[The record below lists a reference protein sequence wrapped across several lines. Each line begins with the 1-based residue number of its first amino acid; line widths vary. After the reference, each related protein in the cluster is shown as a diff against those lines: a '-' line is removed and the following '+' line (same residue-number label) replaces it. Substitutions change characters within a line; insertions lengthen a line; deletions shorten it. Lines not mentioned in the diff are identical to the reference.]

1 MDEMKNCPFCG
12 RQATEL
18 ETWTAS
24 HSYHGYRVRCT
35 ACDSAG
41 GKSLSEEQAI
51 KNWNSRREAHPSVQ
65 ITADAYDDLR
75 NATPEELLEAAAW
88 YYRQAIRPPEA
99 ADDAVSFLHIGF
111 ILARHG
117 GWERVA
123 PLWLRE
129 SRKLVAMDEPQ

>member
-51 KNWNSRREAHPSVQ
+51 KNWNSRREAHPSVEVD
-65 ITADAYDDLR
+65 ADTYEDLR
-75 NATPEELLEAAAW
+75 NATPEELLEAVEW
-88 YYRQAIRPPEA
+88 FLRQSVNSPAQIELASR
-99 ADDAVSFLHIGF
+99 FLRHGF
-111 ILARHG
+111 ALARHG

-129 SRKLVAMDEPQ
+129 SKKTMLDE